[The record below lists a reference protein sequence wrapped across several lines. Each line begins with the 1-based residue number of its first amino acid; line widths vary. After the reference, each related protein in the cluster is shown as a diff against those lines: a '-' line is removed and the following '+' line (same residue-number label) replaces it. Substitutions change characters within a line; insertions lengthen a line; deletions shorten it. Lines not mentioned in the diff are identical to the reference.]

1 MSQADNNAQLRR
13 NSPEVRSEDLRRLL
27 ADPATVA
34 GFERMEKAL
43 VDELALAQHNGSP
56 EFEAAERETV
66 RTLRTVRR
74 LRMGMLH
81 NTQFADLREA
91 GFRSTAPPEEEKEEP
106 DGV

>member
-1 MSQADNNAQLRR
+1 MADSNAQLRR
-13 NSPEVRSEDLRRLL
+13 NSPEVQSEDLKRLL

-43 VDELALAQHNGSP
+43 VDELALAQSNGSL

-81 NTQFADLREA
+81 NTQFADLRAA
-91 GFRSTAPPEEEKEEP
+91 GFQSKGPPEEKEDEN
-106 DGV
+106 DGL